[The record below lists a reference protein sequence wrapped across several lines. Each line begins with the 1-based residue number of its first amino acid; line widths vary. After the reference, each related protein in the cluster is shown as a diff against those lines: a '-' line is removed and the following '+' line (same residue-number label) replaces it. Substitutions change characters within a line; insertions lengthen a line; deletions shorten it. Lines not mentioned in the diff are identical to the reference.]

1 MHCVCTHPYC
11 VLGCVC
17 FLLID
22 NINVCVGQ
30 SEVVCALCVYS
41 SLLCARQHL
50 FAAMLVRTHTVCVC
64 CYVGAHTHIHTYTHM
79 YTHMYTHI
87 HTHIHTHVHT
97 RVYNYYRGGYLSKS

>member
-41 SLLCARQHL
+41 SFMCAGLRL
-50 FAAMLVRTHTVCVC
+50 FAAHGHCMDACV
-64 CYVGAHTHIHTYTHM
+64 GQ
-79 YTHMYTHI
+79 
-87 HTHIHTHVHT
+87 
-97 RVYNYYRGGYLSKS
+97 